1 MGPISVCSPLIFASG
16 TERQTHTGTRRYT
29 NIQAHADTQTYRQ
42 TEIDTLADRDTSMPV
57 GSSYTRVRAR
67 YLQACF
73 RYIKTDTYRRTQIH
87 TRGCMPECAHAYSL
101 FLSPSLPLSHCPAL
115 PFSLS
120 PSPSLS
126 SSFPLPLSLS
136 LLRAAL
142 SIYIVRTCACVCAR
156 VHGVSLALSQKSEKI
171 SLLTSLYRCL
181 CMCLATHVLYMSST
195 CPSVGAYV
203 SFMCCCCIETIDD
216 EEVVVPPAKTLKTD

>member
-1 MGPISVCSPLIFASG
+1 
-16 TERQTHTGTRRYT
+16 
-29 NIQAHADTQTYRQ
+29 
-42 TEIDTLADRDTSMPV
+42 
-57 GSSYTRVRAR
+57 
-67 YLQACF
+67 
-73 RYIKTDTYRRTQIH
+73 
-87 TRGCMPECAHAYSL
+87 MPECAHAYSL